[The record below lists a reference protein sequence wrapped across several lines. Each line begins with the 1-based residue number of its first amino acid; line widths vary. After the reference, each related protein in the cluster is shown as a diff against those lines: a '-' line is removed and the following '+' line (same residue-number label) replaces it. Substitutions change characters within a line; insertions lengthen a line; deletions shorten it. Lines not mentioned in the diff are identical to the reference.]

1 MKKSASNGKRKI
13 EFTYKA
19 DPEREV
25 FIAGTFNDWDPSKT
39 RLTESDAGLYRVSI
53 KLPAGRHEY
62 KFVVDGCWQT
72 DPNNPSSLLNDFGD
86 LNSFI
91 TVD

>member
-1 MKKSASNGKRKI
+1 MKKSTANEKKKI

-19 DPEREV
+19 DPGREV

-39 RLTESDAGLYRVSI
+39 RLTESDAGVYRISI

-62 KFVVDGCWQT
+62 KFVIDGCWQI
-72 DPNNPSSLLNDFGD
+72 DPENPGSLLNDFGG
-86 LNSFI
+86 LNSVI
-91 TVD
+91 TVN